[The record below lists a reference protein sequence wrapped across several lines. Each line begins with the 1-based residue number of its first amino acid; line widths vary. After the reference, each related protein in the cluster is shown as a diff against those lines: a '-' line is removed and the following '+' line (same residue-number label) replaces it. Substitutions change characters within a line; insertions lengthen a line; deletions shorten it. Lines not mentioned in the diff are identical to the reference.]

1 MNCGADEGWSDSVIN
16 KEVLHKV
23 KEETNI
29 PHTIKRRKA
38 NLIGHILHRNCLVK
52 HIIEGKIEGR
62 IEASGRQGR
71 KCKLLL
77 DDLKETAGSWKLKEE
92 TLARTLWR
100 TRFGRG

>member
-1 MNCGADEGWSDSVIN
+1 LNFDADEGWSNSVIN

-23 KEETNI
+23 KEERNI

-38 NLIGHILHRNCLVK
+38 NLIGHILHRNCLIK

-71 KCKLLL
+71 KCKQLL
-77 DDLKETAGSWKLKEE
+77 DDLKETGGYWKLKEE
-92 TLARTLWR
+92 TLARTL
-100 TRFGRG
+100 